1 VKLSLDGREYQAK
14 AYSLFDLSIG
24 EARTIKRN
32 TGMSISEW
40 RLGLMTLHR
49 EDPDVLAGIVF
60 VLRHR
65 AGEQVDWAEMENI
78 STQTLIAGL
87 KLEDGDLDPPLE
99 KPATEEPPV
108 KGPVEEPTTPAE
120 LAVKPVS
127 KKPRSN
133 GKTPAKRP
141 TKPKAASTS

>member
-14 AYSLFDLSIG
+14 TYSLFDLSIG

-87 KLEDGDLDPPLE
+87 KLEDGDLDPPAE
-99 KPATEEPPV
+99 ESAEGQTQAEPAVTPI
-108 KGPVEEPTTPAE
+108 TT
-120 LAVKPVS
+120 
-127 KKPRSN
+127 KPRSN
-133 GKTPAKRP
+133 GKAPAKRP
-141 TKPKAASTS
+141 AKPKATSTS

>member
-1 VKLSLDGREYQAK
+1 VKLSLDEREYQAK

-87 KLEDGDLDPPLE
+87 KLEDGDLDPPQP
-99 KPATEEPPV
+99 PAEAA
-108 KGPVEEPTTPAE
+108 VEEPAPAE
-120 LAVKPVS
+120 PVVKPVPT
-127 KKPRSN
+127 KPRSN
-133 GKTPAKRP
+133 GKAPAKRP
-141 TKPKAASTS
+141 AKPKATSTS